1 MASRI
6 CISMAL
12 AAALLFLGAPSAS
25 GVDPFVAPE
34 KRPVLV
40 AFDFESA
47 FDGGILGRRVGEMF
61 RGRAMRAHV
70 FTSIDSVSFREI
82 IDANEAKVG
91 HAATPAEV
99 IALAHRLYQ
108 AQFAIWGKVERRGRD
123 TYLLS
128 VRIARLAN
136 GKAKLLIEETYTCR
150 GIHDVPVKVDL
161 PFLALRGLEQAK
173 RPDLL
178 ANTNWKQRP
187 NLVVNPG
194 FETGGITPAKW
205 EPVNGLTSF
214 WVKGESPAGRCI
226 MFDTDVDGDQA
237 KEWEKRF
244 AGGAPASAAP
254 RKKPTKPPKY
264 DTVGGTFG
272 AHVYSDWI
280 PIKQGVTYR
289 VDVDVR
295 GPHGNAKVFV
305 KGYAEF
311 EGGEFAG
318 GATAFGKVGLTRLGK
333 AQRREIYRAPLHLH
347 MYGEPDQW
355 EHHAKVFH
363 PTQPLVLLGIHSPF
377 DGRKS
382 GGRLHA
388 LIREAIEKRD
398 IILDDAAQTRR
409 ALDGMEMVLGAN
421 TQRREI
427 AHLIRR
433 TRGRGVAVWGEIIED
448 EGKGKGTKTLHMLG
462 LNVRLDAWTSYW
474 HKTWEYKGPGQE
486 RALAA
491 ELAAEIMRQV
501 RPVRWLRVKLDCYW
515 PAGKYY
521 FDNISITEVPPE
533 EDIE

>member
-1 MASRI
+1 
-6 CISMAL
+6 
-12 AAALLFLGAPSAS
+12 
-25 GVDPFVAPE
+25 
-34 KRPVLV
+34 
-40 AFDFESA
+40 
-47 FDGGILGRRVGEMF
+47 
-61 RGRAMRAHV
+61 
-70 FTSIDSVSFREI
+70 
-82 IDANEAKVG
+82 
-91 HAATPAEV
+91 
-99 IALAHRLYQ
+99 
-108 AQFAIWGKVERRGRD
+108 
-123 TYLLS
+123 
-128 VRIARLAN
+128 
-136 GKAKLLIEETYTCR
+136 
-150 GIHDVPVKVDL
+150 
-161 PFLALRGLEQAK
+161 
-173 RPDLL
+173 
-178 ANTNWKQRP
+178 
-187 NLVVNPG
+187 
-194 FETGGITPAKW
+194 
-205 EPVNGLTSF
+205 
-214 WVKGESPAGRCI
+214 
-226 MFDTDVDGDQA
+226 
-237 KEWEKRF
+237 
-244 AGGAPASAAP
+244 
-254 RKKPTKPPKY
+254 
-264 DTVGGTFG
+264 
-272 AHVYSDWI
+272 
-280 PIKQGVTYR
+280 
-289 VDVDVR
+289 
-295 GPHGNAKVFV
+295 
-305 KGYAEF
+305 
-311 EGGEFAG
+311 
-318 GATAFGKVGLTRLGK
+318 
-333 AQRREIYRAPLHLH
+333 